1 MGTPSFAVPSLRRLT
16 EDGHEVV
23 LAVTQADKPVG
34 RRQILTPSPVKACAL
49 ELGIPVFQ
57 PEKLRTEEAYE
68 TLRQAQADV
77 FAVVAY
83 GKILPQRILDLPRY
97 GCINVHGSLLPKYR
111 GAAPI
116 QWAVIHGEAETGV
129 MTMRMDAGLDT
140 GDIYLTHRRP
150 IPPDMT
156 GGELYDALS
165 GDGAALL
172 SETLRELEAGT
183 LRAVPQEGESTY
195 APMLD
200 RSLSPLDFGCTA
212 QELHNRIRGLNP
224 WPAASCVCE
233 GKRLKVFGSR
243 VGGKTDRPA
252 GTVVSQPLGVACGDG
267 TVLEITELQAEGSRR
282 MTAEEFCRG
291 HAIAVGTLLT

>member
-116 QWAVIHGEAETGV
+116 QCDP
-129 MTMRMDAGLDT
+129 R
-140 GDIYLTHRRP
+140 
-150 IPPDMT
+150 
-156 GGELYDALS
+156 GG
-165 GDGAALL
+165 
-172 SETLRELEAGT
+172 
-183 LRAVPQEGESTY
+183 
-195 APMLD
+195 
-200 RSLSPLDFGCTA
+200 
-212 QELHNRIRGLNP
+212 
-224 WPAASCVCE
+224 
-233 GKRLKVFGSR
+233 
-243 VGGKTDRPA
+243 
-252 GTVVSQPLGVACGDG
+252 
-267 TVLEITELQAEGSRR
+267 
-282 MTAEEFCRG
+282 
-291 HAIAVGTLLT
+291 